1 MAEFFAYI
9 VTLGPVGFLA
19 YWLLLMKWSWQ
30 NWRNR
35 RTAYTQIAIFLV
47 ISAVLLLPSFSD
59 ETRFLQDREEL
70 RVVATMIGAI
80 IGFLT
85 HLAFT
90 KKKASV

>member
-9 VTLGPVGFLA
+9 VTLGPFGFII
-19 YWLLLMKWSWQ
+19 YWLLLMKWSWR
-30 NWRNR
+30 NWRNT

-47 ISAVLLLPSFSD
+47 LSTVLLIPDFSD
-59 ETRFLQDREEL
+59 ETSFLQDQEEL
-70 RVVATMIGAI
+70 RVVAMMTGAI

-90 KKKASV
+90 RKR